1 LTGREQRVEVNGTMS
16 SPRKITCGVPQGS
29 ILGPLLFLLYVND
42 MKSAVRCKLL
52 LYADDS
58 VLLVSDKSVKSIEKI
73 LIEELHNI
81 NKWLVEN
88 KLSLHLG
95 KTESI
100 LFGSKQKIN
109 KSPKLN
115 IKYNGTQI
123 ESKPTV
129 KYLGSELDQYM
140 SGEDMAQK
148 SIKKISS
155 RTKFLS
161 RKSKYLDRE
170 TMKMLASALVQC
182 HFDYACT
189 SWYSSLTKKTQNKLQ
204 VSQNKLI
211 RNILKL
217 EVQTHLAHCHFKE
230 LNWLPVEKRVTQIK
244 LGHVHQIV
252 NGTAP
257 SYLLDYFT
265 AVRDRHNINT
275 RHSQAALVVP
285 RYNSLVGK
293 KSFRYTGATEWNLLP
308 TSALTIV
315 LKSNFKKYVK
325 QHLLEMVLKEE
336 SNLQ

>member
-1 LTGREQRVEVNGTMS
+1 
-16 SPRKITCGVPQGS
+16 
-29 ILGPLLFLLYVND
+29 

-148 SIKKISS
+148 SIKRISS

-230 LNWLPVEKRVTQIK
+230 LNWLPVGKRVTQIK

-265 AVRDRHNINT
+265 AVRDRHNFNT
-275 RHSQAALVVP
+275 RHSQVARVVP

-293 KSFRYTGATEWNLLP
+293 KGFRYTGATEWNLLP